1 MTSEVK
7 PIKTQDD
14 TENQRIHNLQRNPA
28 SWTKD
33 IGSHVKKLA
42 PYVGKVFQAINFVTP
57 YVEKV
62 IAMLVYLHS
71 VLPMDVLSAIFGLIL
86 CFFGG
91 TFAVSIA
98 AYEAFMMVGYQDSKV
113 ALLYLYSEFVKVKNS
128 YIQDDQKDDDGNG
141 VPDVQEISTEK
152 LIQRKALV
160 FFSSVEDPEKI
171 TEAWGGVV
179 SGFMAVLATLKIEFA
194 KVITLG
200 VAIGNTLR
208 KPLAFVMAPVLGQL
222 LGEEYGR
229 WTNVIINST
238 AKLIAISIAW
248 NVQKV
253 VSAFHSAIKGG
264 LIFSRHIIVFLN
276 KKGLISINHE
286 DTYLDEV
293 VGWGIAL
300 VGFWFQL
307 SNFFALPFPWN
318 VLLFP
323 LTIIEWVLIWLIS

>member
-1 MTSEVK
+1 MLKK
-7 PIKTQDD
+7 P
-14 TENQRIHNLQRNPA
+14 LQ
-28 SWTKD
+28 WLCLF
-33 IGSHVKKLA
+33 I
-42 PYVGKVFQAINFVTP
+42 VF
-57 YVEKV
+57 
-62 IAMLVYLHS
+62 
-71 VLPMDVLSAIFGLIL
+71 LPMDVLTAIFGLVL

-98 AYEAFMMVGYQDSKV
+98 AFEAFMMVGYADTKV
-113 ALLYLYSEFVKVKNS
+113 AFAYLYSEFLKVKNS
-128 YIQDDQKDDDGNG
+128 YIEDDLKDDDGNG
-141 VPDVQEISTEK
+141 IPDVQEITTEQ
-152 LIQRKALV
+152 LIQRKALL
-160 FFSSVEDPEKI
+160 FLSSVEDPEKI

-179 SGFMAVLATLKIEFA
+179 SGFLAVLATLKIEFA

-200 VAIGNTLR
+200 AAIGNTLR
-208 KPLAFVMAPVLGQL
+208 KPLAYVMAPVLGQL
-222 LGEEYGR
+222 LGDKYAR

-264 LIFSRHIIVFLN
+264 LIFSRHIILFLN
-276 KKGLISINHE
+276 KKGYLSINHE
-286 DTYLDEV
+286 DTYLDEI

-323 LTIIEWVLIWLIS
+323 LTLLEWVLIWLIS